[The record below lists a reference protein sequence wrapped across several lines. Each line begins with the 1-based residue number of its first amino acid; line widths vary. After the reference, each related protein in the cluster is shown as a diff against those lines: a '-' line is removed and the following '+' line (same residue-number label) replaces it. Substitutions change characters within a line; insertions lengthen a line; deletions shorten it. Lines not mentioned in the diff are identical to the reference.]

1 MFKKRKS
8 SKSSASMERE
18 STFTPQKLY
27 EMRID
32 TVKPG
37 YMHRVLNILSH
48 TLPRLNTIYPPIG
61 CFTTDT
67 GNVNQVI
74 QIYEYVTPLL

>member
-1 MFKKRKS
+1 MFRKKKKS
-8 SKSSASMERE
+8 SKSTSNGEQSI
-18 STFTPQKLY
+18 FTPQKLY

-37 YMHRVLNILSH
+37 YMNRVLDILSH

-74 QIYEYVTPLL
+74 QLYE